1 MLRWL
6 VAGAFWLWTSV
17 AQAAPCAVQTV
28 PQSVVHDAL
37 RRAAQPPRPLA
48 PPQPPSRWWVL
59 VPAHVQ
65 LTARDGVRQSLGYV
79 DLASGLVSER
89 TAMLADRGLNLQ
101 LDWDLRPLWQRP
113 ERPVALSVDQR
124 LEQRLSAQLRLEQL
138 TARLAGHW
146 QALRKAEATAMGL
159 QAGEPLCVETQADAE
174 AASLALYGVVANLL
188 VQP

>member
-1 MLRWL
+1 MRSWL
-6 VAGAFWLWTSV
+6 VAGALLL
-17 AQAAPCAVQTV
+17 ACKAEAAPCSVQTV
-28 PQSVVHDAL
+28 PQTVVQDAL
-37 RRAAQPPRPLA
+37 RRAAQPPRPL
-48 PPQPPSRWWVL
+48 PVPQQPSRWWVL

-89 TAMLADRGLNLQ
+89 TAMLADRGLSLQ

-113 ERPVALSVDQR
+113 ERAQLPSVEQR
-124 LEQRLSAQLRLEQL
+124 LEQRLTAQLRLEQL
-138 TARLAGHW
+138 TSRLASHW
-146 QALRKAEATAMGL
+146 QALRKAEAAAMSL
-159 QAGEPLCVETQADAE
+159 QAGEALCVEVQADAE